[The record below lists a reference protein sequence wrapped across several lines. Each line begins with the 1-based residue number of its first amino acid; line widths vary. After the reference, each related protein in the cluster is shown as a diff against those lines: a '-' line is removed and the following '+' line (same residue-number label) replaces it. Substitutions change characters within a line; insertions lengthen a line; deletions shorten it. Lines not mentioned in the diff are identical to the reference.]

1 MEGKE
6 LDLSSLLRSS
16 VDEVINESNQ
26 HHQGDGSST
35 PDSGTSTADFNPHG
49 GGEIHPQ
56 GGDVEMRMRIRQ
68 VRGMRREMDEV
79 RRMVQRKYA
88 EDIGQDTQCVTQ

>member
-16 VDEVINESNQ
+16 VDDVINETSANQ
-26 HHQGDGSST
+26 RTGDGSST
-35 PDSGTSTADFNPHG
+35 PDSGTSTADFN
-49 GGEIHPQ
+49 GETCPQ
-56 GGDVEMRMRIRQ
+56 GGGDGMRARIRQ
-68 VRGMRREMDEV
+68 VRSMRREMDEM

-88 EDIGQDTQCVTQ
+88 EDIGTDTQCVTH